1 MVGITEK
8 KKLMSPHF
16 DGLFIEEEKKNIEHE
31 QVFYEQSMNIDHE

>member
-16 DGLFIEEEKKNIEHE
+16 DGLFIEEEKKTLN
-31 QVFYEQSMNIDHE
+31 MNKYFMNRA